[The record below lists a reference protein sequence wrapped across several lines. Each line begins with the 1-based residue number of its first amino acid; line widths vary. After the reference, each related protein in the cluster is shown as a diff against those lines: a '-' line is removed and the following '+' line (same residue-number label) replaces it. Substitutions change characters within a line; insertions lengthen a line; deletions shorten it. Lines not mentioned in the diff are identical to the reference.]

1 MSDPI
6 QVARQGAIA
15 TIVLNNPDKRNALA
29 KESWRELADAV
40 AELSGDE
47 TVRCVIVRGAGEA
60 AFAAGADISEFPD
73 IRANAAQAKVYGDL
87 NGFALEALRACV
99 HPTIAMIHGACTGG
113 GLEIACCCDI
123 RISGASGRF
132 GVPINRLGHAF
143 AYPELQVVIATVGRA
158 MVLELLLEGRI
169 IDAAE
174 AERRGL
180 VSRVV
185 ADEALEDEVRA
196 AAERIAAGAPLS
208 NRASKKFVNRL
219 GDPTPLSEAEIL
231 ESYAACDSEDYAEG
245 VDAFLAK
252 RSPVFHGR

>member
-1 MSDPI
+1 MSESILTERD
-6 QVARQGAIA
+6 GAVA
-15 TIVLNNPDKRNALA
+15 TIVLNNPDKRNALTKA
-29 KESWRELADAV
+29 SWRKLTDV
-40 AELSGDE
+40 VGELSRDE
-47 TVRCVIVRGAGEA
+47 GLRCIIVRGAGDK
-60 AFAAGADISEFPD
+60 AFAAGADISEFPEL
-73 IRANAAQAKVYGDL
+73 RANAVQAKEYGDDNRL
-87 NGFALEALRACV
+87 ALEALRACV

-143 AYPELQVVIATVGRA
+143 AYPELQAVIATVGRA

-185 ADEALEDEVRA
+185 ADEALANEVRV
-196 AAERIAAGAPLS
+196 AAERIAAAAPLS

-219 GDPTPLSEAEIL
+219 EETTPLSQAEIL

-245 VDAFLAK
+245 VQAFLAK
-252 RSPVFHGR
+252 RPPVFHGR